1 MHLAN
6 AIVDN
11 IQDFLEG
18 IPSLEFK
25 VREASLGKGKPKL
38 RSE

>member
-6 AIVDN
+6 AMVDN
-11 IQDFLEG
+11 LLDFLEG

-25 VREASLGKGKPKL
+25 VRESLTRKVKPEL